1 MLLRDMTRG
10 QRVAGA
16 IFVLLLLAST
26 LPVVYVADGRRN
38 LHVLQ
43 AKAFLEGRLD
53 IEKSDIYP
61 YDISVLDGRR
71 YVAFPPAP
79 AALLLPFVAVF
90 GAEAT
95 NTPLIALA
103 LTALSIVLLH
113 AILRRLAVPERLHL
127 WIVAGFVLGTAYW
140 YCLVRSRDVWFFS
153 QVVAVAFQLLAIH
166 EALGKRRAWLAGL
179 YLGIAVLSRQL
190 SIFTALFVAVALLEE
205 EIKEKR
211 PIATYIPKLAGMSVS
226 LVACLGI
233 LMILNH
239 LRFGS
244 PFDNGYAYMPLPG
257 FKGERGRYGWFSGAF
272 VPFNLVHLLVQGFH
286 VDFDS
291 PGKLTNM
298 VADPFGTGILAA
310 SPFALLAL
318 YADHRRRLVKAAWV
332 VIALAVA
339 EQLRYIAN
347 GWVQLNAQRYT
358 LDFWP
363 VMTTLIAMGLTKRA
377 EDNEERLWIGAT
389 VYAVGLNA
397 FTVGLRVLNPLL
409 DWYVGLF

>member
-26 LPVVYVADGRRN
+26 LPSVYIADGRRN

-53 IEKSDIYP
+53 IEKSDVFP
-61 YDISVLDGRR
+61 YDISFLGGRR

-103 LTALSIVLLH
+103 LTALSIMLLH
-113 AILRRLAVPERLHL
+113 AILRKLAVPERLHL
-127 WIVAGFVLGTAYW
+127 WVVAGFVLGTAYW
-140 YCLVRSRDVWFFS
+140 YGLARSRDVWFFS

-190 SIFTALFVAVALLEE
+190 SIFTALLVAVALLEE
-205 EIKEKR
+205 EIKERR
-211 PIATYIPKLAGMSVS
+211 PITTYIPKLVGMGVS
-226 LVACLGI
+226 LAACVGI

-244 PFDNGYAYMPLPG
+244 PFDNGYSYMFLHG
-257 FKGERGRYGWFSGAF
+257 YLGERGRHGWFSGAF
-272 VPFNLVHLLVQGFH
+272 VPFNLVYLLVQGFH

-291 PGKLTNM
+291 VDKLRNM
-298 VADPFGTGILAA
+298 VADPFGMGILAA
-310 SPFALLAL
+310 SPFVLLAL
-318 YADHRRRLVKAAWV
+318 YADHRHRLVRAAWV
-332 VIALAVA
+332 VIALTVS
-339 EQLRYIAN
+339 
-347 GWVQLNAQRYT
+347 VQLLYLTNGNVQINAQRYT

-363 VMTTLIAMGLTKRA
+363 VMTILIAMGLSNRA

-389 VYAVGLNA
+389 VFAVGLNA
-397 FTVGLRVLNPLL
+397 FTMGLRLLNPLL
-409 DWYVGLF
+409 DRYVGLF

>member
-1 MLLRDMTRG
+1 
-10 QRVAGA
+10 VAGA
-16 IFVLLLLAST
+16 ILVLLLLAST
-26 LPVVYVADGRRN
+26 LPSVYLADGRRN

-53 IEKSDIYP
+53 IEKDDLFP
-61 YDISVLDGRR
+61 YDISFLDGRR

-79 AALLLPFVAVF
+79 AVLLLPFVAVL

-103 LTALSIVLLH
+103 LTALSILVLR
-113 AILRRLAVPERLHL
+113 AILRRLAVPDRLHL
-127 WIVAGFVLGTAYW
+127 WVVAGFVLGTAYW
-140 YCLVRSRDVWFFS
+140 YGLARSRDVWFFS

-166 EALGKRRAWLAGL
+166 EALARRRAWLAGL

-205 EIKEKR
+205 EIEQKR
-211 PIATYIPKLAGMSVS
+211 PIASYLPKLVGMGAS
-226 LVACLGI
+226 LAACLGA
-233 LMILNH
+233 MMVLNH

-244 PFDNGYAYMPLPG
+244 PFDTGYSYIPLSG
-257 FKGERGRYGWFSGAF
+257 FMSERARHGWFSGAF
-272 VPFNLVHLLVQGFH
+272 VPFNLVYLLVQGFH

-291 PGKLTNM
+291 PDKLTNM

-310 SPFALLAL
+310 SPFVLLAL

-332 VIALAVA
+332 VVALTVAV
-339 EQLRYIAN
+339 QLRYIIN
-347 GWVQLNAQRYT
+347 GMVQLNAQRYT

-363 VMTTLIAMGLTKRA
+363 VMTILIAMGLAKRA
-377 EDNEERLWIGAT
+377 EDDEERLWIGAT
-389 VYAVGLNA
+389 IFAVGLNA
-397 FTVGLRVLNPLL
+397 FAIGLRVMNPLL
-409 DWYVGLF
+409 DRYVGLF